1 MAFSCRSVASL
12 LLVPSILSSYAVVL
26 PIERRGADFET
37 ITPEAF
43 REATTDQVTDNYLT
57 LTKGS
62 ADTSRSF
69 KYLRALQKE
78 RVSDAS
84 SIIKRQDS
92 PSTPLIPAGG
102 GSEYLID
109 VTIGTQAVKAI
120 VDTGSSDTWLIQKG
134 FRCVDQ
140 FGSDQAES
148 ACNFGPVYTC
158 SFAPEDKI
166 ANVNFNISYGDGE
179 FVTGNM
185 GYADVTVAKT
195 TVKHQEVCI
204 RIQISRQPRANQ
216 SRLPLVTMRT
226 GMVIKLR
233 LV

>member
-1 MAFSCRSVASL
+1 MAFSYRSVTSL
-12 LLVPSILSSYAVVL
+12 LLVPSILSSYAAVL
-26 PIERRGADFET
+26 PIERRGAEFET

-43 REATTDQVTDNYLT
+43 RDATADQVTDNYLA

-69 KYLRALQKE
+69 QYLRSLQ
-78 RVSDAS
+78 RARSTDPT

-92 PSTPLIPAGG
+92 PSTPLIPANG

-109 VTIGTQAVKAI
+109 VTIGNQAVKAI

-140 FGSDQAES
+140 FGSDQAAS
-148 ACNFGPVYTC
+148 ACNFGPVYSG

-179 FVTGNM
+179 FVTGDM
-185 GYADVTVAKT
+185 GYSDVTVAGL
-195 TVKHQEVCI
+195 TVKHQEVSA
-204 RIQISRQPRANQ
+204 QQPE
-216 SRLPLVTMRT
+216 LPPCRSLGSVAS
-226 GMVIKLR
+226 
-233 LV
+233 